1 MNCVNHP
8 SVETN
13 VSCSNCGDP
22 ICPDCMVYT
31 PVGVKCATCA
41 RVPKSALIRIK
52 PERLALTV
60 GAGLLAAAAGGYV
73 FGLVISTISFFAIFV
88 AFGLGSGVGEA
99 ISWASG
105 RYHGQRLA
113 VWAAVCGAIGILFGI
128 WSVRTGFTFSTLAL
142 RYTFTG
148 YSIWGFLWM
157 AAAGYGA
164 WQRNA

>member
-31 PVGVKCATCA
+31 PVGVKCAKCA
-41 RVPKSALIRIK
+41 RMPKSALIRVK
-52 PERLALTV
+52 PERLALAV
-60 GAGLLAAAAGGYV
+60 ASGLGAAAAGGYV
-73 FGLVISTISFFAIFV
+73 FGLVISMISFFAIFV

-105 RYHGQRLA
+105 RHHGPRLA
-113 VWAAVCGAIGILFGI
+113 AWAAVCGVFGIIFGI
-128 WSVRTGFTFSTLAL
+128 WSVRTGFTVTPLAL
-142 RYTFTG
+142 RYAFTG